1 MKYLGYSC
9 IKKSFP
15 LSEIQIELVWTIFIC
30 EVWHS
35 NLGLLVAGL
44 CKPMQGLLYLPSL
57 PASAQQSASDRG
69 FAKTEVPLKALEF
82 LAGVTPGAPGL
93 LNSTR
98 PGAEEASSTSRW
110 ISGYS
115 SEPFL

>member
-44 CKPMQGLLYLPSL
+44 
-57 PASAQQSASDRG
+57 
-69 FAKTEVPLKALEF
+69 
-82 LAGVTPGAPGL
+82 
-93 LNSTR
+93 
-98 PGAEEASSTSRW
+98 
-110 ISGYS
+110 
-115 SEPFL
+115 